1 MSAGRDAGGRSDIR
15 GLIDHLPI
23 GVYRSAPDGTIL
35 EANAALA
42 RLLSVAD
49 PEQLKRRN
57 ARDFF
62 ASGRARDEQ
71 VSRLRSTAEDF
82 AELEMR
88 SADGRTIW
96 ARDFS
101 RAIYGPGGEIECIEG
116 ALIDVTELK
125 RAEYELS
132 RSEREYRS
140 LFELAHDAII
150 IFAVEDE
157 AILDVND
164 SACRLYGFDRDEF
177 LSMSLE
183 SISKNVARG
192 KERIA
197 RLMEEGVGRTFETSH
212 FRKDGQEL
220 RLEIN
225 AANVVFKGR
234 KAIMSVNRDLGD
246 RKRRLDD
253 LRRQAFSD
261 PLTGIANRALFD
273 DHLYLALAQAE
284 HSGAPLALMFLDLD
298 GFKDVNDAHG
308 HAAGDEVLKTIASRL
323 AATLRRS
330 DTLARFGGDEF
341 LALLPV
347 LASPEDIDIV
357 VSKLLAAARE
367 PVPIPGAVVRVSAS
381 LGIALFPDSG
391 TTAEDLLSAAD
402 SAMYAAK
409 RAGKDTFR
417 VAHARKPDQPR

>member
-1 MSAGRDAGGRSDIR
+1 MGSGREAGGRSDIR
-15 GLIDHLPI
+15 MLIDHLPI

-35 EANAALA
+35 EANSALA
-42 RLLSVAD
+42 RLLGVAR
-49 PEQLKRRN
+49 PEELKQRN
-57 ARDFF
+57 ALEFYASSRD
-62 ASGRARDEQ
+62 RDEQ
-71 VSRLRSTAEDF
+71 FARLAQKPEDF
-82 AELEMR
+82 TELEMR
-88 SADGRTIW
+88 SADSRTVW
-96 ARDFS
+96 VRDFS
-101 RAIYGPGGEIECIEG
+101 RAIYGPGGSIAYIEG
-116 ALIDVTELK
+116 ALIDITELR

-140 LFELAHDAII
+140 LFELARDAII
-150 IFAVEDE
+150 IFAIEDE

-183 SISKNVARG
+183 SITKNVAMG

-197 RLMEEGVGRTFETSH
+197 RLIEGGEGRTFETSH

-234 KAIMSVNRDLGD
+234 KAIMSVNRDLSD

-253 LRRQAFSD
+253 LRRLAFSD

-298 GFKDVNDAHG
+298 GFKDVNDAYG
-308 HAAGDEVLKTIASRL
+308 HAAGDEVLRAIAHRL

-341 LALLPV
+341 IALLPI
-347 LASPEDIDIV
+347 LNSPGDIELV
-357 VSKLLAAARE
+357 APKLLAVARE
-367 PVPIPGAVVRVSAS
+367 PVAIEGTLVSVSAS
-381 LGIALFPDSG
+381 LGVALYPGCG
-391 TTAEDLLSAAD
+391 TTAEELLVAAD
-402 SAMYAAK
+402 RAMYEAK
-409 RAGKDTFR
+409 CAGKDTYR
-417 VAHARKPDQPR
+417 LAETRNLDKL